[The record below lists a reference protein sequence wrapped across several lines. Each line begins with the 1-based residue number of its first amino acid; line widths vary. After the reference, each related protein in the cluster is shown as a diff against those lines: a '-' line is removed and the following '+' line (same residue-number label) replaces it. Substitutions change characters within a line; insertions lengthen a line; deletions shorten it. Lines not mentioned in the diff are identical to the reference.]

1 MLFRSMSLAQLTHW
15 CDARFGKHAVL
26 SDANPRPFD
35 IPWMV
40 LDSSLAAKTWRW
52 SPQIS
57 LPQVLDE
64 IARHA
69 EQNPDWLEISG
80 S

>member
-1 MLFRSMSLAQLTHW
+1 MSLAQLTEW
-15 CDARFGKHAVL
+15 CDARFGKHAVA

-40 LDSSLAAKTWRW
+40 LDSTLAEKQWQW
-52 SPQIS
+52 SPKIS

-69 EQNPDWLEISG
+69 EQNPGWLELSG